1 MLLGIS
7 TLLWVQR
14 SLVPVGVVVKL
25 GGVAAVLAPVRDLV
39 LQAAETAGEL
49 VPVGHNATNSGGQ
62 GQGRPFWKA
71 QKTDSGGILCS
82 SGGMALETS

>member
-62 GQGRPFWKA
+62 GQGPADDLQHK
-71 QKTDSGGILCS
+71 SGNFHPI
-82 SGGMALETS
+82 MPPNP